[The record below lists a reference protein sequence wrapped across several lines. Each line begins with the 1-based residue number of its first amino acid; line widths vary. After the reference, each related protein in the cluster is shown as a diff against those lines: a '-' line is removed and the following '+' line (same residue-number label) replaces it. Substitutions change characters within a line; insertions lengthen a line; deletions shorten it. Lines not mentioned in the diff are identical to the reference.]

1 MALPFAIKRMH
12 MWKTRWLHAM
22 RKSQEENTSA
32 RRCQSLRRR
41 RQSCWL
47 LVEVNY
53 TQPLCHITT
62 AKLVSRSDLS
72 CKRCFLLRQYAFIPA
87 VQQAIQKMY
96 SAHWIIALACAWRE
110 GRCPLWITIHSRW
123 NETNLSSFQDN
134 ANKYQPDLLFFFSVF
149 TLLSAHRAFLS
160 FLRVEWKVSLLLR
173 IKAEEKPGPGLI
185 HVAHTGGMLCMDNWL
200 LKQHGHRWILMVLPK
215 CHLTDVTAAPILKRL
230 VSKAPIQAHSSPTV
244 SGRDSAVCQASIS
257 EGQILHLQP
266 YLSRTVHPLPE
277 GHWTFPIIGIYHS
290 AFKVEIKSVG
300 MVRGGKNRHNCIGF
314 IYR

>member
-1 MALPFAIKRMH
+1 MHSSPQSSKQYRKCILPIESQ
-12 MWKTRWLHAM
+12 RWLLLGE
-22 RKSQEENTSA
+22 RVVVLSGSQFTVTGMKPIWAPFKIMQINIS
-32 RRCQSLRRR
+32 
-41 RQSCWL
+41 
-47 LVEVNY
+47 
-53 TQPLCHITT
+53 PI
-62 AKLVSRSDLS
+62 
-72 CKRCFLLRQYAFIPA
+72 
-87 VQQAIQKMY
+87 Y
-96 SAHWIIALACAWRE
+96 S
-110 GRCPLWITIHSRW
+110 
-123 NETNLSSFQDN
+123 
-134 ANKYQPDLLFFFSVF
+134 FFSVFPLF

-300 MVRGGKNRHNCIGF
+300 MVRGEKTDI
-314 IYR
+314 IA